1 MKVISL
7 WQRPT
12 SNQLPIKGQ
21 KWDNAHLLDAR
32 EIY

>member
-1 MKVISL
+1 MKVISFR
-7 WQRPT
+7 QQPT
-12 SNQLPIKGQ
+12 SSQLPIKGQ